1 MPQEFQVLRC
11 FKCETFQVSQV
22 KKATKWVCKIC
33 QEKQSTKQV
42 YSRGSGAEC
51 RKVVQE
57 LNWKRMELGTAREEL
72 LLDQEVVESVQDE
85 IFDDNYEEIVDDNY
99 EIKTIENPVQRTG
112 GRWAAFLPPPVEE
125 KREAVAENTETDQ
138 QPAKKARLGCSLNSP
153 SVCEVERQVTVSAVS
168 RARDSLQTSPSHDRS
183 SSVSESD
190 PQLSSLPP
198 IQSKWSKFVCPT
210 QNHSR
215 NSF

>member
-72 LLDQEVVESVQDE
+72 LLDQEVVESVRD
-85 IFDDNYEEIVDDNY
+85 EIVDDNY
-99 EIKTIENPVQRTG
+99 EIKTIEDPVQQTG
-112 GRWAAFLPPPVEE
+112 GRWAAFLPPLVE
-125 KREAVAENTETDQ
+125 KREAVVENTETDQ

-153 SVCEVERQVTVSAVS
+153 SVCEVERQVTVSAIS
-168 RARDSLQTSPSHDRS
+168 RARDSLQTSASHDRS

>member
-72 LLDQEVVESVQDE
+72 LHDQEVVESVQEEE
-85 IFDDNYEEIVDDNY
+85 IFDDNY
-99 EIKTIENPVQRTG
+99 EIKTIEDPVQPTG
-112 GRWAAFLPPPVEE
+112 GRWAAFLPPPVEK
-125 KREAVAENTETDQ
+125 KREAVAENRETYQ

-168 RARDSLQTSPSHDRS
+168 QARDSLQTSASPSHDRS

-190 PQLSSLPP
+190 TQLSSLPQ